1 MTEQKPQGDSIARNV
16 GFSFAAQMVGAA
28 ATAALTLYLVRALG
42 PSEFGALGIALGLGA
57 LVLLPGDFGI
67 SGSASRF
74 IAEHRGEWPVIGG
87 LLRDA
92 MRVKLVVT
100 GVLALAM
107 FALAEPIADAYGS
120 GALTWTLRGMALAIF
135 GQSFFMLFTGA
146 FVALGRISLNL
157 RLVTTESLVEV
168 ASATTLVLLGAGAA
182 GAAFG
187 RAIGFSVAVGLGIV
201 LGIKAIGRSNLLH
214 GRAPEGG
221 SRRIFRYGGALMV
234 IDGAYALLVPIG
246 TLLLGAFLDARA
258 VGVYSAP
265 ARFIVFLHY
274 PGLSIASAVA
284 PRLARGRNTEPD
296 VPALVSGL
304 RWIILIQTVLVAPT
318 IVWAR
323 PITEILLGD
332 GYARS
337 ADVLALLAPFTF
349 MSGFAPLLSLS
360 VNYLGEARR
369 RVPIA
374 VITLLLS
381 VGLDI
386 WLIQDIGLLG
396 SAISSDIAYGFYVL
410 GHLWICKRLLDLPLR
425 PVARDLARALLAAA
439 AMSGVMAAFG
449 THHLDASAIVAGGIA
464 GVAVY
469 VGVLLLTRAV
479 TVEELRGAR
488 DAVAR
493 KFGRG
498 GRGPLVDESGLEVGE
513 EARGGVAV
521 EEGVPVAQGHEEPTV
536 HGHGSERR
544 P

>member
-168 ASATTLVLLGAGAA
+168 ASAATLVLLGAGAA

-221 SRRIFRYGGALMV
+221 SRRIFRYGGALMI

-304 RWIILIQTVLVAPT
+304 RWIILIQTVLGAPT

-425 PVARDLARALLAAA
+425 PVARDLAR
-439 AMSGVMAAFG
+439 
-449 THHLDASAIVAGGIA
+449 
-464 GVAVY
+464 
-469 VGVLLLTRAV
+469 
-479 TVEELRGAR
+479 
-488 DAVAR
+488 
-493 KFGRG
+493 
-498 GRGPLVDESGLEVGE
+498 
-513 EARGGVAV
+513 
-521 EEGVPVAQGHEEPTV
+521 
-536 HGHGSERR
+536 
-544 P
+544 

>member
-284 PRLARGRNTEPD
+284 PRLARGRNT
-296 VPALVSGL
+296 
-304 RWIILIQTVLVAPT
+304 
-318 IVWAR
+318 
-323 PITEILLGD
+323 
-332 GYARS
+332 
-337 ADVLALLAPFTF
+337 
-349 MSGFAPLLSLS
+349 
-360 VNYLGEARR
+360 
-369 RVPIA
+369 
-374 VITLLLS
+374 
-381 VGLDI
+381 
-386 WLIQDIGLLG
+386 
-396 SAISSDIAYGFYVL
+396 
-410 GHLWICKRLLDLPLR
+410 
-425 PVARDLARALLAAA
+425 
-439 AMSGVMAAFG
+439 
-449 THHLDASAIVAGGIA
+449 
-464 GVAVY
+464 
-469 VGVLLLTRAV
+469 
-479 TVEELRGAR
+479 
-488 DAVAR
+488 
-493 KFGRG
+493 
-498 GRGPLVDESGLEVGE
+498 
-513 EARGGVAV
+513 
-521 EEGVPVAQGHEEPTV
+521 
-536 HGHGSERR
+536 
-544 P
+544 